1 MFARIRIISG
11 IFAILACMVV
21 GNVSA
26 QTTWYVA
33 TNGNDSANTGK
44 NGWDDAFLTISNAVA
59 KSASF
64 DTILVGAGEYV
75 LTATITI
82 PSAKDI
88 HLLGVAGPSN
98 TVINGNYPA
107 YEICGINAANGRI
120 GGFTITNA
128 YYNLGSCADGG
139 GVYLGASAMMT
150 NCILEGNYAGRY
162 GGGAL
167 VYGGILSNCIA
178 RGNRAGYGG
187 GVMARSAGQVLNCW
201 IENNVCTNYG
211 GGIYL
216 REGSLASNCV
226 FVGNTS
232 GTNGGGCAM
241 TGSSNLVADCII
253 SGNVAGTTA
262 GGIVVSSGS
271 VLRNSIICCNR
282 AKANQNYAGGG
293 VYMQHTNSLM
303 LNCLVYGNE
312 APNGGGGGVCMLH
325 DADIDAC
332 TIVSNSAGVA
342 GGGIYTYW
350 ASSIGDARLFIRNS
364 IVYSNAAPDGPNW
377 SGFNTQYTWFTNSC
391 ITNPTMPQGSG
402 NITAYP
408 EFIDPVANNYRLAD
422 GSPCINAGL
431 NQEWMTDDVDLDG
444 RQRLDR
450 FTRQV
455 DMGCYEYVW
464 RGTMFN
470 LK

>member
-11 IFAILACMVV
+11 MFAILTCMVV
-21 GNVSA
+21 SNVPA

-33 TNGNDSANTGK
+33 TNGNDSAHTGK

-59 KSASF
+59 KAASL
-64 DTILVGAGEYV
+64 DTILVGAGEYF
-75 LTATITI
+75 LTDAITI
-82 PSAKDI
+82 PGAKDI
-88 HLLGVAGPSN
+88 HLAGVAGPSN
-98 TVINGNYPA
+98 TVINANYPA
-107 YEICGINAANGRI
+107 YEIRGIYALNGRI

-128 YYNLGSCADGG
+128 YYNLGSSADGG
-139 GVYLGASAMMT
+139 GVYLEASAMMT

-216 REGSLASNCV
+216 MEGSLASNCV
-226 FVGNTS
+226 FAGNTS
-232 GTNGGGCAM
+232 GTYGGALFNNN
-241 TGSSNLVADCII
+241 SLVTDCVI

-262 GGIVVSSGS
+262 GGIQVSGNS
-271 VLRNSIICCNR
+271 VLRNSIICCNK

-293 VYMQHTNSLM
+293 VYMLHTNSLM

-312 APNGGGGGVCMLH
+312 APNGGGVCMLH

-332 TIVSNSAGVA
+332 TIVSNSAGIT
-342 GGGIYTYW
+342 GGGIYTHW

-364 IVYSNAAPDGPNW
+364 IVYSNTAPDGPNW
-377 SGFNTQYTWFTNSC
+377 SGLNTQYTWFTNSC